1 MQPRE
6 CATAT
11 VKVAGYPTLR
21 LSSPTLRL
29 MRLEAAIQ
37 SGATLT
43 DTGRRALAQP
53 GSAAC
58 PTTTVQDAVESSGNS
73 LRARGAHGRKQR
85 VKCEGHQRPPKMFSK
100 SRFFRQVD
108 AESEI
113 AFSKKDETFQGAQGN
128 LSPLRLPVP
137 PRPLWSLDQ
146 RLSAVSGQVE
156 LAWP

>member
-85 VKCEGHQRPPKMFSK
+85 VKCEGLQRPPKMFSK
-100 SRFFRQVD
+100 SRF
-108 AESEI
+108 
-113 AFSKKDETFQGAQGN
+113 
-128 LSPLRLPVP
+128 VP
-137 PRPLWSLDQ
+137 
-146 RLSAVSGQVE
+146 AG
-156 LAWP
+156 